1 MTPKIFDVCGS
12 RIIVQL
18 SVYNGVYI
26 NHVNLA
32 KLNTNGFWRINFNAL
47 TIKEINDEFELFL

>member
-1 MTPKIFDVCGS
+1 MTSKLFGVSGS

-26 NHVNLA
+26 GPVKLA
-32 KLNTNGFWRINFNAL
+32 KLNTNSYWRINFNV
-47 TIKEINDEFELFL
+47 KESERNQQV